1 MKAEQILGLKADI
14 LGTVRAKVEDIFIEF
29 QDAMEIK
36 SGDVTPLDA
45 YQLQWREENLAD
57 IITEILIAQKTE
69 IPLRGEKE

>member
-14 LGTVRAKVEDIFIEF
+14 LGTVRAKVEDIFVEF

-36 SGDVTPLDA
+36 CGDVTPLDA
-45 YQLQWREENLAD
+45 FQLQWREENLAD